1 MSRVTRDQQRAM
13 HAYGRVEKVP
23 KERRADYKALVNS
36 FGALVLRSGLAAALA
51 FVERKKKKSEETA
64 EALFLDHLAAATIP
78 GLENIKRGGELPGAV
93 RGLDVAPYMLATRE
107 VLKLSIWFRRAAQA
121 TFAEM

>member
-1 MSRVTRDQQRAM
+1 
-13 HAYGRVEKVP
+13 VEKVP

-36 FGALVLRSGLAAALA
+36 FGALVLRNGLAAALA
-51 FVERKKKKSEETA
+51 FVERKKEKKGEETA

-78 GLENIKRGGELPGAV
+78 GLESIKRGGELPAAV